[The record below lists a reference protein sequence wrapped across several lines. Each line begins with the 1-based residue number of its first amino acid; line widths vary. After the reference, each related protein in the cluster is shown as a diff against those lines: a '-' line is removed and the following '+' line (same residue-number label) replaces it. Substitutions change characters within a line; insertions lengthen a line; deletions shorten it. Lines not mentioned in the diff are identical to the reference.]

1 MRRNV
6 LIVAVLA
13 CLAFA
18 SASTAAPPFGR
29 FGGQVGG
36 GNGASGVMPL
46 TGWALDDEGV
56 RAIDILVDGAVAG
69 RATHGRSRPGV
80 LAQFPEYPGS
90 DGAGWAYLL
99 DTTHY
104 LNGLHTIQARV
115 QSISGEVTFLNARRF
130 QFLNNPHNLAP
141 FGDIDFPQQHA
152 QLYGRCNLASQ
163 RHFSVIDGY
172 ALDVGVQEEDTG
184 VGYVELMI
192 DRALWANTKTDC
204 AFDSPKGGL
213 SDCYGLESFDV
224 EREFPW
230 LKDSPHSRY
239 RFVIDVGELIGSG
252 LYTEGTHLLT
262 IRAGDHGDQD
272 ANIAEIPVN
281 FRCSENVSNHGSVG
295 EIVYP
300 FRGLLYG
307 GDIDVRGWALDIE
320 GVLAVDVY
328 VDGAFVGQADYGLLS
343 PGTVAS
349 RHPSVLGHANAG
361 YSFILDTTTLSNGRH
376 SIQVK
381 VRDFLLYYAVIGEF
395 DIRVGNP
402 NGGV

>member
-13 CLAFA
+13 CLALA
-18 SASTAAPPFGR
+18 SGSWAAPFGR

-36 GNGASGVMPL
+36 GNGASGMMPL
-46 TGWALDDEGV
+46 HGWALDADGIHS
-56 RAIDILVDGAVAG
+56 IDILVDGVVVG
-69 RATHGRSRPGV
+69 RAAYGRSRPAV
-80 LAQFPEYPGS
+80 LAQYPAFPNA
-90 DGAGWAYLL
+90 DGAGFAFML
-99 DTTHY
+99 DTTHF
-104 LNGLHTIQARV
+104 LNGLHTIQPRAKSV
-115 QSISGEVTFLNARRF
+115 SGAVSFLNARTF

-141 FGDIDFPQQHA
+141 FGKIQFPQPHA
-152 QLYGRCNLASQ
+152 QLFGRCNLASA
-163 RHFSVIDGY
+163 RHLSVIDGY

-192 DRALWANTKTDC
+192 DRALWANTQTDC
-204 AFDSPKGGL
+204 EFSTPKGGL

-230 LKDSPHSRY
+230 LKDSPHSRF
-239 RFVIDVGELIGSG
+239 RFVIDVGELIGNG
-252 LYTEGTHLLT
+252 FYTEGSHLLT
-262 IRAGDHGDQD
+262 IRAGDHADQD
-272 ANIAEIPVN
+272 ANIAEFPVQ
-281 FRCSENVSNHGSVG
+281 FRCSENVANHGSVG
-295 EIVYP
+295 EILYP

-307 GDIDVRGWALDIE
+307 GDIDVAGWALDIE

-328 VDGAFVGQADYGLLS
+328 VDGVFVGQADYGLLS

-349 RHPSVLGHANAG
+349 RHPTVVGHANAG